1 MNVQEVEKNMK
12 EITVKNLVLGMLG
25 TNCWF
30 LRNPETGELLIA
42 DPADSPEQIIQ
53 QAATM
58 EGIPVAILLTHGH
71 YDHMLAAEAVSKRFG
86 IPVYAH
92 EAEQEVLR
100 DAQKNLSAAWSSP
113 YTMEADRTVKEGD
126 VLTLAGY
133 EIRVMHTPGHT
144 KGSVCY
150 YLPEAGVLL
159 SGDTLF
165 CESYGRYDFPTS
177 SGRDL
182 VASVKRLLRE
192 LPENVKVYP
201 GHNES
206 TEIGYEKRYNPLA

>member
-1 MNVQEVEKNMK
+1 MK
-12 EITVKNLVLGMLG
+12 EIRVQNLVLGMLA

-30 LRNPETGELLIA
+30 LQNPESKELLIV
-42 DPADSPEQIIQ
+42 DPAASPERIFQ
-53 QAATM
+53 QVTAM
-58 EGIPVAILLTHGH
+58 EGKPAAVLLTHGH
-71 YDHMLAAEAVSKRFG
+71 YDHMLAAEAVRDAYE

-92 EAEQEVLR
+92 EAEQEVLG
-100 DAQKNLSAAWSSP
+100 DAQKNLSAVWSTP
-113 YTMEADRTVKEGD
+113 YTMQADLMVKEGD
-126 VLTLAGY
+126 VLSLAGY
-133 EIRVMHTPGHT
+133 EIRVLHTPGHT

-150 YLPEAGVLL
+150 YLPKERVLI

-177 SGRDL
+177 SGREL
-182 VASVKRLLRE
+182 FASVKRLLQE
-192 LPENVKVYP
+192 LPEDVKVCP

>member
-53 QAATM
+53 QAAAM
-58 EGIPVAILLTHGH
+58 EGTPVAILLTHGH

-133 EIRVMHTPGHT
+133 EIRVMHTAGHT

>member
-53 QAATM
+53 QAAAM
-58 EGIPVAILLTHGH
+58 EGTPVAILLTHGH

-159 SGDTLF
+159 SGDILF

>member
-12 EITVKNLVLGMLG
+12 EITVRNLVLGMLG

-53 QAATM
+53 QAAAM
-58 EGIPVAILLTHGH
+58 EGTPVAILLTHGH
-71 YDHMLAAEAVSKRFG
+71 YDHMLAAEAVNKRLG

-92 EAEQEVLR
+92 EAEQEALR

>member
-53 QAATM
+53 QAAAM
-58 EGIPVAILLTHGH
+58 EGTPVAILLTHGH
-71 YDHMLAAEAVSKRFG
+71 YDKMLAAEAVSKRFG

>member
-1 MNVQEVEKNMK
+1 MIAFSEAAAIAVHAMIFLAAAEDRPHALK
-12 EITVKNLVLGMLG
+12 EIST
-25 TNCWF
+25 
-30 LRNPETGELLIA
+30 A
-42 DPADSPEQIIQ
+42 
-53 QAATM
+53 
-58 EGIPVAILLTHGH
+58 
-71 YDHMLAAEAVSKRFG
+71 YAVSDNHLSK
-86 IPVYAH
+86 
-92 EAEQEVLR
+92 VL
-100 DAQKNLSAAWSSP
+100 QKL
-113 YTMEADRTVKEGD
+113 VK
-126 VLTLAGY
+126 AGY
-133 EIRVMHTPGHT
+133 LVSVKGPKGGYQIASGKRSATLMEI
-144 KGSVCY
+144 Y
-150 YLPEAGVLL
+150 EAIEGPWQASSCLF

>member
-53 QAATM
+53 QAAAM
-58 EGIPVAILLTHGH
+58 EGTPVAILLTHGH

-182 VASVKRLLRE
+182 VASVKRLLLE

>member
-12 EITVKNLVLGMLG
+12 EITVRNLVLGMLG

-53 QAATM
+53 QAAAM
-58 EGIPVAILLTHGH
+58 EGTPVAILLTHGH

-159 SGDTLF
+159 SGVTLF

>member
-1 MNVQEVEKNMK
+1 
-12 EITVKNLVLGMLG
+12 
-25 TNCWF
+25 
-30 LRNPETGELLIA
+30 
-42 DPADSPEQIIQ
+42 
-53 QAATM
+53 M
-58 EGIPVAILLTHGH
+58 EGTPVAILLTHGH

>member
-53 QAATM
+53 QAAAM
-58 EGIPVAILLTHGH
+58 EGTPVAILLTHGH

-133 EIRVMHTPGHT
+133 EIWVMHTPGHT

>member
-1 MNVQEVEKNMK
+1 MK
-12 EITVKNLVLGMLG
+12 KIEVKNLVLGMLG

-30 LRNPETGELLIA
+30 LKNPENGQLLIV
-42 DPADSPEQIIQ
+42 DPADSPETILM
-53 QAATM
+53 QAAAM
-58 EGIPVAILLTHGH
+58 DAAPAAVLLTHGH
-71 YDHMLAAEAVSKRFG
+71 YDHMLAARAVSQRYG

-100 DAQKNLSAAWSSP
+100 DAQKNLSAVWSAP
-113 YTMEADRTVKEGD
+113 YTMEADCTVKEGQ
-126 VLTLAGY
+126 VLSLAGY
-133 EIRVMHTPGHT
+133 EIHVMHTPGHT

-150 YLPEAGVLL
+150 YLPEVGVLF

-192 LPENVKVYP
+192 LPEDVKVYP

>member
-12 EITVKNLVLGMLG
+12 EITVRNLVLGMLG

-53 QAATM
+53 QAAAM
-58 EGIPVAILLTHGH
+58 EGTPVAILLTHGH

-201 GHNES
+201 DRKS
-206 TEIGYEKRYNPLA
+206 VV

>member
-12 EITVKNLVLGMLG
+12 EITVRNLVLGMLG

-30 LRNPETGELLIA
+30 LRNPETGELLIT

-53 QAATM
+53 QTAAM
-58 EGIPVAILLTHGH
+58 EGTPVAVLLTHGH
-71 YDHMLAAEAVSKRFG
+71 YDHMLAAEAVSRRFG

-182 VASVKRLLRE
+182 IASVKRLLRE